1 MKRITSLPSS
11 SFTKGV
17 AAALL
22 FSAASIV
29 AVSTAAVTPAKADG
43 WVNTQ
48 CVVFLSNQG
57 QIAVVNARTFEACQ
71 SAGKKCAQDVGIS
84 WTNITFYTNWAAVAS
99 NPSNYTCTL
108 AY

>member
-1 MKRITSLPSS
+1 MKRITSLPA
-11 SFTKGV
+11 SFTKG

-29 AVSTAAVTPAKADG
+29 AVNTATVTPAEAA

-48 CVVFLSNQG
+48 CVVFLSNYG

-84 WTNITFYTNWAAVAS
+84 WTNITFYTNWAAVNS